1 MKFIHITDIHL
12 VSGDG
17 LLNGSV
23 PSERLEKCLD
33 DILKWRL
40 DAEFRARARTR
51 ITTTSSTCHGDD
63 GWVRRQQH
71 R

>member
-1 MKFIHITDIHL
+1 MKFINITDIHL

-17 LLNGSV
+17 LLNASV

-40 DAEFRARARTR
+40 DAEFRARAR
-51 ITTTSSTCHGDD
+51 ITTTSYTCHGDD